1 MFFIDLLVEYTCRIC
16 YLLRLIW
23 IKKIDVIEDSSS
35 IKMFLLFEAVEVLMK
50 RTFFVFS
57 PFLFLLIGSQGFSVF
72 FLKLLKV

>member
-23 IKKIDVIEDSSS
+23 IKKIDVIEDGSS
-35 IKMFLLFEAVEVLMK
+35 IKMVLLFEAIEVLMK